1 MFECFKLNVCVVMV
15 VLSVV
20 GSEWRQSGLGGPTHA
35 QGLDTDSD
43 TKIMNM
49 CSDDEFGT
57 DYPFYQ

>member
-1 MFECFKLNVCVVMV
+1 MLWAV
-15 VLSVV
+15 SG
-20 GSEWRQSGLGGPTHA
+20 GSQQSGLGGPTHA
-35 QGLDTDSD
+35 QGVDTDSD